1 MMMSISALSSN
12 LITDLSQQQQQNPLQ
27 QLRQGF
33 SQLANA
39 LQSGDLSGSQVAHSN
54 LLTLLP
60 DQQNGSASGTS
71 STPANATQ
79 NDFAKIGQ
87 ALQSGDI
94 GQAQAAFS
102 QIQKNF
108 QAARQASS
116 TAQAS
121 EDQYV
126 PSTSQQQALSLTQQV
141 RQDYAQLSSSL
152 QAGDLKGAQS
162 AFASLQQAL
171 QNQGTIT
178 QSNTAQGT
186 PVESTPIQ
194 SLPIQSTPVQS
205 TPVQGAPVQSAPVQT
220 SPIQSIPTPGPQST
234 TNSVSDTITNDFNA
248 LGSALSSG
256 NLAQAQSVFSQ
267 LQNDI
272 QTAQQAA
279 GPQAQKPTGLGAI
292 VSGHHH
298 HHHHGGGG
306 SNNQFSTSTLAS
318 PDSSTSGNTSSGISL
333 YA

>member
-1 MMMSISALSSN
+1 MLGVMTMSISALSSN

-39 LQSGDLSGSQVAHSN
+39 LQSGDLSGSQLAHSN

-60 DQQNGSASGTS
+60 DQQNGSTSGTS

-79 NDFAKIGQ
+79 NDFVKIGQ

-108 QAARQASS
+108 QAAGQTSS

-126 PSTSQQQALSLTQQV
+126 PSTSQQQALSVTEQV

-152 QAGDLKGAQS
+152 QSGDLKGAQS

-171 QNQGTIT
+171 QDQGTIT
-178 QSNTAQGT
+178 QGTLAQGSA
-186 PVESTPIQ
+186 VEST
-194 SLPIQSTPVQS
+194 
-205 TPVQGAPVQSAPVQT
+205 PVQT

-234 TNSVSDTITNDFNA
+234 TNSASDTITNDFNA

-267 LQNDI
+267 LQSDI

-318 PDSSTSGNTSSGISL
+318 PDSSTSGNTSSGVSL

>member
-1 MMMSISALSSN
+1 MTMSISALSSN
-12 LITDLSQQQQQNPLQ
+12 LITDLSQQQRQNPLQ
-27 QLRQGF
+27 QMRQDF
-33 SQLANA
+33 SQLASA
-39 LQSGDLSGSQVAHSN
+39 LQSGDLSTAQSAYSN
-54 LLTLLP
+54 LQQLLQA
-60 DQQNGSASGTS
+60 QQSGSASSTG
-71 STPANATQ
+71 STPANTIQ
-79 NDFAKIGQ
+79 NDFAALGQ

-94 GQAQAAFS
+94 GQAQTAFS
-102 QIQKNF
+102 QMQKDF

-152 QAGDLKGAQS
+152 QSGDLKGAQS

-178 QSNTAQGT
+178 QGTTAQGS

-194 SLPIQSTPVQS
+194 SLPIQ
-205 TPVQGAPVQSAPVQT
+205 GAPVQS
-220 SPIQSIPTPGPQST
+220 SPIQSISTPGPQST
-234 TNSVSDTITNDFNA
+234 TNSASDTITNDFNA

-256 NLAQAQSVFSQ
+256 NLSQAQSVFSQ

-279 GPQAQKPTGLGAI
+279 GPQAQNPTGLGAI

-298 HHHHGGGG
+298 HHHHHGGGG
-306 SNNQFSTSTLAS
+306 SNSQISTSTTAS
-318 PDSSTSGNTSSGISL
+318 PDSSTSGNTSSGVSL